1 MQDAHGGSRVTWQ
14 LTQMAGVR
22 TSSTVTCF
30 QCSGETFCA
39 GGTLR
44 DLTWSIPYD
53 EPCGSPCSPCLLIC
67 TPDTSYW
74 FLVVWQPWMSWQRS
88 MNSEKGLMTAFPT
101 PLVGP
106 GVQLGFWT
114 GFRICG
120 MMALLLEGDLLH
132 ICEQLRCFLLQ
143 WTPKGI
149 LSNSAHRWPPGLG
162 WSSAVELAEHL
173 WRPEFDPQTIN
184 KAKPQQRADHG
195 DCCASGFDF
204 FWTLPSLSMCSH
216 AMKFI

>member
-1 MQDAHGGSRVTWQ
+1 MHVEAPGWLDSSPRWRGWEQVQQWLASSAVEKHFVQEELLEIWPGLF
-14 LTQMAGVR
+14 LTMNPVGVHAPHV
-22 TSSTVTCF
+22 SWPV
-30 QCSGETFCA
+30 
-39 GGTLR
+39 
-44 DLTWSIPYD
+44 
-53 EPCGSPCSPCLLIC
+53 
-67 TPDTSYW
+67 W
-74 FLVVWQPWMSWQRS
+74 FLVVWQPWMSWQHS
-88 MNSEKGLMTAFPT
+88 MNSEKDLMTAFPT

-149 LSNSAHRWPPGLG
+149 LSNSAHRWSPGRG
-162 WSSAVELAEHL
+162 WSSAVGLVEHL

-184 KAKPQQRADHG
+184 KAKSQPQQRADYG